1 MNLNEKKYVR
11 VIFQLEPDRHEF
23 IKQEAEKKGLS
34 ISQYLRNLVREKF
47 YSGRFTSMVEEQR
60 QERIDD
66 GFEQD
71 QIAMLDKLRSK
82 FADSSTGFKSEDEF
96 PVKYDSLTGMRL

>member
-1 MNLNEKKYVR
+1 MDDKKYVR

-47 YSGRFTSMVEEQR
+47 YSGRFNSMVEEQR

-71 QIAMLDKLRSK
+71 HIAMIDKIREK
-82 FADSSTGFKSEDEF
+82 MNKQTI
-96 PVKYDSLTGMRL
+96 SLENVL

>member
-1 MNLNEKKYVR
+1 MDDKKYVR

-23 IKQEAEKKGLS
+23 VKQQADKNGVS
-34 ISQYLRNLVREKF
+34 TSQYLRNLVREKY
-47 YSGRFTSMVEEQR
+47 YSGRFTSMYEEQR
-60 QERIDD
+60 QERLND

-71 QIAMLDKLRSK
+71 HVAMLDKLRSK
-82 FADSSTGFKSEDEF
+82 FANSSTGFKSEDEF

>member
-1 MNLNEKKYVR
+1 MDDKKYVR

-23 IKQEAEKKGLS
+23 IKREAEKKGLS

-82 FADSSTGFKSEDEF
+82 FANKPDYSFK
-96 PVKYDSLTGMRL
+96 

>member
-1 MNLNEKKYVR
+1 MDDRKYVR

-71 QIAMLDKLRSK
+71 TQAMLDKLRGK
-82 FADSSTGFKSEDEF
+82 FANKPDYSFK
-96 PVKYDSLTGMRL
+96 

>member
-1 MNLNEKKYVR
+1 MDDKKYVR

-23 IKQEAEKKGLS
+23 VKREAEKKGLS
-34 ISQYLRNLVREKF
+34 TSQYLRNLVREKY
-47 YSGRFTSMVEEQR
+47 YSGRFSSMVEEQR

-71 QIAMLDKLRSK
+71 TQAMLDKLRSK
-82 FADSSTGFKSEDEF
+82 FADKPDYSFK
-96 PVKYDSLTGMRL
+96 

>member
-1 MNLNEKKYVR
+1 MDDKKYVR

-23 IKQEAEKKGLS
+23 IKQEAEKRGLS

-47 YSGRFTSMVEEQR
+47 YSGRFTSMYEEQR
-60 QERIDD
+60 QERLND

-71 QIAMLDKLRSK
+71 HLAMLDKIRGKTKEDAL
-82 FADSSTGFKSEDEF
+82 AMIDSIRT
-96 PVKYDSLTGMRL
+96 PRNKYDSLTGMPL

>member
-1 MNLNEKKYVR
+1 MDDKKYVR

-23 IKQEAEKKGLS
+23 LKQEAEKKGLS

-66 GFEQD
+66 GFEKD
-71 QIAMLDKLRSK
+71 QMAMLEKIRGRSK
-82 FADSSTGFKSEDEF
+82 EDALAMIDSIRVPRK
-96 PVKYDSLTGMRL
+96 KYDSLTGMPL

>member
-1 MNLNEKKYVR
+1 MDDRKYVR

-23 IKQEAEKKGLS
+23 IKQEAEKRGLS

-71 QIAMLDKLRSK
+71 HIAMMDKIREK
-82 FADSSTGFKSEDEF
+82 INKQTI
-96 PVKYDSLTGMRL
+96 SLENVL

>member
-1 MNLNEKKYVR
+1 MDDKKYVR

-23 IKQEAEKKGLS
+23 IKREAEKRGLS

-47 YSGRFTSMVEEQR
+47 YSGRFTSMYEEQR
-60 QERIDD
+60 QERLND

-71 QIAMLDKLRSK
+71 HVAMLDKIRNK
-82 FADSSTGFKSEDEF
+82 FSDNK
-96 PVKYDSLTGMRL
+96 VDSLTGMPL

>member
-1 MNLNEKKYVR
+1 MNLNDKKYVR
-11 VIFQLEPDRHEF
+11 VIFQLEPDWHEF
-23 IKQEAEKKGLS
+23 IKREAEKKGLS

-71 QIAMLDKLRSK
+71 HIAMMDKIREK
-82 FADSSTGFKSEDEF
+82 INKQTI
-96 PVKYDSLTGMRL
+96 SLENVL

>member
-1 MNLNEKKYVR
+1 MDDRKYVR

-23 IKQEAEKKGLS
+23 IKQEAEKRGLS

-47 YSGRFTSMVEEQR
+47 YSGRFTSMYEEQR
-60 QERIDD
+60 QERLND

-71 QIAMLDKLRSK
+71 TQAVLDKLRSK
-82 FADSSTGFKSEDEF
+82 FADKPDYSFK
-96 PVKYDSLTGMRL
+96 

>member
-1 MNLNEKKYVR
+1 MDDKKYVR

-23 IKQEAEKKGLS
+23 IKREAEKKGLS
-34 ISQYLRNLVREKF
+34 ISQYLRNLVREKY

-71 QIAMLDKLRSK
+71 TQAMLDKLRSK
-82 FADSSTGFKSEDEF
+82 FANKPDYSFK
-96 PVKYDSLTGMRL
+96 

>member
-1 MNLNEKKYVR
+1 MDDKKYVR

-23 IKQEAEKKGLS
+23 IKREAEKRGLS

-47 YSGRFTSMVEEQR
+47 YSGRFTSMQEEQR
-60 QERIDD
+60 QERLND

-71 QIAMLDKLRSK
+71 TQAMLDKLRGK
-82 FADSSTGFKSEDEF
+82 FANKPDYSFK
-96 PVKYDSLTGMRL
+96 

>member
-1 MNLNEKKYVR
+1 MDDKKYVR

-23 IKQEAEKKGLS
+23 IKQEAEKRGLS

-47 YSGRFTSMVEEQR
+47 YSGRFTSMYEEQR
-60 QERIDD
+60 QERLND

-71 QIAMLDKLRSK
+71 HVAMLDKLRNK
-82 FADSSTGFKSEDEF
+82 FANSSTGFKSEDEF

>member
-1 MNLNEKKYVR
+1 MDDKKYVR

-71 QIAMLDKLRSK
+71 TQAMLDRIRGK
-82 FADSSTGFKSEDEF
+82 FSDNKI
-96 PVKYDSLTGMRL
+96 DSLTGMPL

>member
-1 MNLNEKKYVR
+1 MDDKKYVR

-23 IKQEAEKKGLS
+23 LKQEAEIKGLS

-66 GFEQD
+66 GFEKD
-71 QIAMLDKLRSK
+71 QTAFLDKLRSK
-82 FADSSTGFKSEDEF
+82 FSDNK
-96 PVKYDSLTGMRL
+96 VDSLTGMPL

>member
-1 MNLNEKKYVR
+1 MDDKKYVR

-23 IKQEAEKKGLS
+23 IKREAEKKGLS

-71 QIAMLDKLRSK
+71 TQAMLDKIRGK
-82 FADSSTGFKSEDEF
+82 FANKPDYSFK
-96 PVKYDSLTGMRL
+96 

>member
-1 MNLNEKKYVR
+1 MDDKKYVR

-23 IKQEAEKKGLS
+23 IKREADKKGVS

-47 YSGRFTSMVEEQR
+47 YSGRFTTMFEEQR
-60 QERIDD
+60 QERMDD

-71 QIAMLDKLRSK
+71 TQAMLYKIRGK
-82 FADSSTGFKSEDEF
+82 FADKPDYSFK
-96 PVKYDSLTGMRL
+96 

>member
-1 MNLNEKKYVR
+1 MDDKKYVR

-23 IKQEAEKKGLS
+23 IKREAEKKGLS
-34 ISQYLRNLVREKF
+34 ISQYLRNLVREKY
-47 YSGRFTSMVEEQR
+47 YSGRFSSMVEEQR

-71 QIAMLDKLRSK
+71 TQAMLDKLRSK
-82 FADSSTGFKSEDEF
+82 FADKPDYSFK
-96 PVKYDSLTGMRL
+96 

>member
-1 MNLNEKKYVR
+1 MDDKKYVR

-23 IKQEAEKKGLS
+23 IKREAEKRGLS

-71 QIAMLDKLRSK
+71 HIAMIDKLRK
-82 FADSSTGFKSEDEF
+82 KMEKETINLEN
-96 PVKYDSLTGMRL
+96 VL

>member
-1 MNLNEKKYVR
+1 MDDKKYVR

-23 IKQEAEKKGLS
+23 IKQEAEKRGLS

-47 YSGRFTSMVEEQR
+47 YSGRFTSMYEEQR
-60 QERIDD
+60 QERLND

-71 QIAMLDKLRSK
+71 HIAMIDKLRK
-82 FADSSTGFKSEDEF
+82 KMEKETINLEN
-96 PVKYDSLTGMRL
+96 VL

>member
-1 MNLNEKKYVR
+1 MDDKKYVR

-23 IKQEAEKKGLS
+23 IKREAEKRGLS

-47 YSGRFTSMVEEQR
+47 YSGRFTSIYEEQR
-60 QERIDD
+60 QERLND

-71 QIAMLDKLRSK
+71 TQAMLDKLRGK
-82 FADSSTGFKSEDEF
+82 FADKPDYSFK
-96 PVKYDSLTGMRL
+96 

>member
-1 MNLNEKKYVR
+1 MDDKKYVR

-23 IKQEAEKKGLS
+23 IKREAEKRGLS

-71 QIAMLDKLRSK
+71 TQAMLDKLRGK
-82 FADSSTGFKSEDEF
+82 FANKPDYSFK
-96 PVKYDSLTGMRL
+96 

>member
-1 MNLNEKKYVR
+1 MNSNDKKYVR

-71 QIAMLDKLRSK
+71 HIAMIDKLRK
-82 FADSSTGFKSEDEF
+82 KMEKETINLEN
-96 PVKYDSLTGMRL
+96 VL

>member
-1 MNLNEKKYVR
+1 MDDKKYVR

-47 YSGRFTSMVEEQR
+47 YSGRFTSIYEEQR
-60 QERIDD
+60 QERLND

-71 QIAMLDKLRSK
+71 TQAMLDKLRSK
-82 FADSSTGFKSEDEF
+82 FADKPDYSFK
-96 PVKYDSLTGMRL
+96 

>member
-1 MNLNEKKYVR
+1 MDDKKYVR

-23 IKQEAEKKGLS
+23 IKQEAEKRGLS

-47 YSGRFTSMVEEQR
+47 YSGRFNSMVEEQR

-66 GFEQD
+66 SFEQD
-71 QIAMLDKLRSK
+71 HIAMLDKIRSK
-82 FADSSTGFKSEDEF
+82 FSDNKI
-96 PVKYDSLTGMRL
+96 DSLTGMRL